1 MNMQIAG
8 AYHNYFLIRSKNT
21 SLNEAL
27 CGYMRHE
34 SNTHSDKTLI
44 ARFLFDLFSVVSSKI
59 FSSVIIF
66 TSNYKLPGTITR
78 NAHTPVLQSLLESG
92 YLYNVDIMQHSKH
105 HFTQRYQMPFLR
117 YHFRPSFNKGIP
129 KHQVYTTGGKPR
141 DILKS
146 KCQRCLCAHSSVVYM
161 HLSYYDIDCL
171 IGR

>member
-44 ARFLFDLFSVVSSKI
+44 ARFLFDLFSVVSRKI

-78 NAHTPVLQSLLESG
+78 NAHTPVLQSLLDNG

-105 HFTQRYQMPFLR
+105 HFTQRYQGCARFQE
-117 YHFRPSFNKGIP
+117 FSFNSCKMI
-129 KHQVYTTGGKPR
+129 
-141 DILKS
+141 KS
-146 KCQRCLCAHSSVVYM
+146 ACKCDGTVQPIRANLFTF
-161 HLSYYDIDCL
+161 
-171 IGR
+171 